1 MPIAQIIV
9 YGDAARCA
17 EQNGAAITE
26 AVTEI
31 LTTGLLAK
39 RSLVQVVLTAA
50 LAPPQGCEVLCQIFH
65 RASEARTA
73 DLRAQVAEMLR
84 DSLEE
89 HFSAS
94 VRVRLMAIDPVAIA
108 AADSEEAGA

>member
-9 YGDAARCA
+9 FGEPARRA

-26 AVTEI
+26 AVTQI
-31 LTTGLLAK
+31 LTSGLLAR

-65 RASEARTA
+65 RASEARSSE
-73 DLRAQVAEMLR
+73 LRNEVAKSLR

-89 HFSAS
+89 HFGAS
-94 VRVRLMAIDPVAIA
+94 VRVRLMAFDPATIA
-108 AADSEEAGA
+108 AADSVEAGA